1 MQRIK
6 LNNTSENDDQ
16 KTKKRENRL
25 NDLTGAEWVQFSK
38 SVWRFKQ
45 PVRNNYGHPAIFP
58 EFIAKRLIKMFTKRG
73 DFVFDPMVGIGT
85 TVVVSRNLDRSALGI
100 ELSEKWSNIAKG
112 RLEESPKPIETW
124 FDSDEITRISNY
136 HKIIYDDARNLLS
149 HVEKESVDFCLTS
162 PPYWIGLHGINGK
175 YTGQTEK
182 EWKIYSEDSRDLG
195 NIRNYNEFISEL
207 EKIYRL
213 VFEVLKNGK
222 YFVVI
227 VQDSRRGSEVFT
239 IHIDMIRIC
248 KEIGFEYQDMIIWEH
263 PHYTTRP
270 LGYPTTMVISR
281 VHDFILVFRK
291 PKK

>member
-6 LNNTSENDDQ
+6 LNEINEDN
-16 KTKKRENRL
+16 KKIKKRKNRL

-58 EFIAKRLIKMFTKRG
+58 DFVAKRLIRMFTKRG

-85 TVVVSRNLDRSALGI
+85 TVVVSRNLDRDALGI

-112 RLEESPKPIETW
+112 RLEEIPKPIETW
-124 FDSDEITRISNY
+124 FDSDEKTRISND

-195 NIRNYNEFISEL
+195 NIQTYDKFISEL

-213 VFEVLKNGK
+213 VFEVLKKGK
-222 YFVVI
+222 Y
-227 VQDSRRGSEVFT
+227 
-239 IHIDMIRIC
+239 C
-248 KEIGFEYQDMIIWEH
+248 KKTLF
-263 PHYTTRP
+263 
-270 LGYPTTMVISR
+270 
-281 VHDFILVFRK
+281 
-291 PKK
+291 

>member
-1 MQRIK
+1 MK
-6 LNNTSENDDQ
+6 DNSENDDK
-16 KTKKRENRL
+16 KTKKRKNRL

-58 EFIAKRLIKMFTKRG
+58 DFVAKRLIRMFTKRG

-85 TVVVSRNLDRSALGI
+85 TVVVSRNLDRNALGI
-100 ELSEKWSNIAKG
+100 ELSEKWADIAKG
-112 RLEESPKPIETW
+112 RLEEISKPIETW
-124 FDSDEITRISNY
+124 FDSSETAITSNY
-136 HKIIYDDARNLLS
+136 HKIICDDARNLLS
-149 HVEKESVDFCLTS
+149 HVEKETVDFCLTS

-182 EWKIYSEDSRDLG
+182 EWKIYSKDSKDLG
-195 NIRNYNEFISEL
+195 NIQNYDEFISEL
-207 EKIYRL
+207 KNVYQF
-213 VFEVLKNGK
+213 VFDVLKNGK

-227 VQDSRRGSEVFT
+227 VQDSRRGSEVYT
-239 IHIDMIRIC
+239 IHIDMIRIL
-248 KEIGFEYQDMIIWEH
+248 KEEIGFEYQDMIIWEH

-281 VHDFILVFRK
+281 VHDFILAFRK

>member
-1 MQRIK
+1 VNEINA
-6 LNNTSENDDQ
+6 NN
-16 KTKKRENRL
+16 KKIKKRKNRL

-58 EFIAKRLIKMFTKRG
+58 DFVAKRLIRMFTKKG

-85 TVVVSRNLDRSALGI
+85 TVVVSRNLDRNALGI
-100 ELSEKWSNIAKG
+100 ELSEKWADIAKG
-112 RLEESPKPIETW
+112 RLEERSKPIETW
-124 FDSDEITRISNY
+124 FDSSETAITSNY
-136 HKIIYDDARNLLS
+136 HKIICGDARNLLS

-182 EWKIYSEDSRDLG
+182 EWKIYTEDSRDLG
-195 NIRNYNEFISEL
+195 NIKNYDEFIFEL
-207 EKIYRL
+207 KNVYEL
-213 VFEVLKNGK
+213 VFEVLQNGK

-227 VQDSRRGSEVFT
+227 VQDSRRGSEVYT
-239 IHIDMIRIC
+239 IHIDMIQIC

-281 VHDFILVFRK
+281 VHDFILAFRK